1 MHKMITKKGK
11 VSARG
16 TISWSYRNL
25 HKVEEAIEKIENSN
39 FIKRFFCKDS
49 LQTLKEQKEFIERTI
64 KREREFVAFKELSK
78 MHSSEVPNIIKENK
92 ALTKQI
98 TRGKMTG
105 YISKREENHN
115 KKAEQKPLITKV
127 LLKPTEIANPYQSKA
142 IWLGKMKSNITF
154 TKVEKK
160 KVGRPKGKPRK
171 PVLAKDLI

>member
-1 MHKMITKKGK
+1 MITKNWK

-16 TISWSYRNL
+16 TIAWNYRTL

-39 FIKRFFCKDS
+39 FIKRFFNRES
-49 LQTLKEQKEFIERTI
+49 LDILKEQKVFIERSI
-64 KREREFVAFKELSK
+64 KRERDFIAFKELSK
-78 MHSSEVPNIIKENK
+78 LHSSEVPNIIKENK
-92 ALTKQI
+92 ALTNQI

-115 KKAEQKPLITKV
+115 KRAEQKPLITKV
-127 LLKPTEIANPYQSKA
+127 LLKPTEVANPYQSKA

>member
-25 HKVEEAIEKIENSN
+25 HNVEEAIDKIENSN
-39 FIKRFFCKDS
+39 FIKRYFCKDS

-64 KREREFVAFKELSK
+64 KKEREFVAFKELSK
-78 MHSSEVPNIIKENK
+78 LHSSEVPNIIKENK
-92 ALTKQI
+92 ALTRQI

-115 KKAEQKPLITKV
+115 KNVEQKPLITKV
-127 LLKPTEIANPYQSKA
+127 LLKPTEIANPYESKA
-142 IWLGKMKSNITF
+142 MWFNKMRSNITF
-154 TKVEKK
+154 TQVKK
-160 KVGRPKGKPRK
+160 SNRGRPKGKPRK

>member
-1 MHKMITKKGK
+1 MHKMITKNGK

-16 TISWSYRNL
+16 TIAWNYRTL

-39 FIKRFFCKDS
+39 FIKRFFNKDS
-49 LQTLKEQKEFIERTI
+49 LNVLKEQKVFIERSI
-64 KREREFVAFKELSK
+64 KREREFIAFKELSK
-78 MHSSEVPNIIKENK
+78 LHSSEVPNIVKENK
-92 ALTKQI
+92 ALTRQI
-98 TRGKMTG
+98 SRGKMTW

-115 KKAEQKPLITKV
+115 KRVEQKPLISKP

-142 IWLGKMKSNITF
+142 MWFDKMRSNITF

-171 PVLAKDLI
+171 PILAKDLI

>member
-39 FIKRFFCKDS
+39 FIKRYFCKDS
-49 LQTLKEQKEFIERTI
+49 LQVLKEQKEFVERTI
-64 KREREFVAFKELSK
+64 KKEREFVAFKELSR